1 MRGVE
6 AEMHSGIIKSGQLM
20 WRCMAAHVL
29 LYLSFASPAQS
40 VSAIVVSIQGTA
52 PASAPGARG
61 DALLVTGLPSLVEYP
76 STLIGLILDSDP
88 VCMSFWVRS
97 LGQATPLLRLT
108 SAGMGGA
115 RLLDLTGKQADP
127 NCTVNEAV
135 ATTSIS
141 LANVIDEERPVLLIL
156 PATAFPGATGGAK
169 GKLLLLRAGMPPSE
183 VPISVRRE
191 DYAPFVKA
199 FLWFWGI
206 AIPAAMAAGFGLLVY
221 GVQKRLDSKS
231 NERDTLEKLRR
242 DEDGELKKFFEGI
255 YQTTMVLEDDA
266 LYLSTMERELGATRI
281 VFDLPRKTRERLLA
295 ALRQPDRAKLKSE
308 LAKAFPNYQVLIRK
322 PVK

>member
-1 MRGVE
+1 
-6 AEMHSGIIKSGQLM
+6 MHSGIIKSRRLM
-20 WRCMAAHVL
+20 WRRMAAHVL
-29 LYLSFASPAQS
+29 LYVSFALPAQS
-40 VSAIVVSIQGTA
+40 VSPTVVSIQGTA
-52 PASAPGARG
+52 PASTPGVRG

-76 STLIGLILDSDP
+76 SMLTGLILDTEP
-88 VCMSFWVRS
+88 VCVPFWVRS
-97 LGQATPLLRLT
+97 VGQATPLLRLT

-115 RLLDLTGKQADP
+115 RLLDLTGKKAYP
-127 NCTVNEAV
+127 NCVASYSA

-156 PATAFPGATGGAK
+156 PATAFPGAAGGAK

-191 DYAPFVKA
+191 DYSPFVKA

-221 GVQKRLDSKS
+221 RAQKGLDSKS
-231 NERDTLEKLRR
+231 SERDTLEKLRR
-242 DEDGELKKFFEGI
+242 DEDGELKRFFEGI
-255 YQTTMVLEDDA
+255 YQTTMVLKDDA

-281 VFDLPRKTRERLLA
+281 VFDLPHKTRERLLA
-295 ALRQPDRAKLKSE
+295 ALRQADRAKLKSE
-308 LAKAFPNYQVLIRK
+308 LEKAFPKYQVLILK